1 MLHPKALQINQGRI
15 LKSVQNPQ
23 EGRKRDRGMGT
34 RGNKQK
40 TFLKGSLHI
49 YNINKHPTYKW
60 STYTNEKTEFGRV
73 DLKKKNRAQLQILY
87 KRLTLNSVT

>member
-40 TFLKGSLHI
+40 TFLKGSLNI
-49 YNINKHPTYKW
+49 YNISKHPIYKW
-60 STYTNEKTEFGRV
+60 SKYTNEKTEFGRV
-73 DLKKKNRAQLQILY
+73 DLKKQKQKQGPTTNFI
-87 KRLTLNSVT
+87 

>member
-73 DLKKKNRAQLQILY
+73 DLKKNKTGPNY
-87 KRLTLNSVT
+87 KFYLRDSL

>member
-1 MLHPKALQINQGRI
+1 MLHPKALQIHQGRI

-40 TFLKGSLHI
+40 TF
-49 YNINKHPTYKW
+49 
-60 STYTNEKTEFGRV
+60 
-73 DLKKKNRAQLQILY
+73 
-87 KRLTLNSVT
+87 